1 MTLPPT
7 RQKKFPS
14 RLLPIPNVNF
24 PHSAIY
30 TLRSRYSKLLHS
42 QTSNIRSRYS
52 IFRLIHVQYL
62 MLFLELQNGGM
73 VKVISRQILPVK
85 IKKLSLKQNSQYS
98 HGGFHPTS

>member
-1 MTLPPT
+1 
-7 RQKKFPS
+7 
-14 RLLPIPNVNF
+14 
-24 PHSAIY
+24 
-30 TLRSRYSKLLHS
+30 
-42 QTSNIRSRYS
+42 
-52 IFRLIHVQYL
+52 